1 MRYLKI
7 CKDRTPNGQLVYISG
22 QITGLELKEAKA
34 NFDQAEALLL
44 EKGFKP
50 LNPMKVNPP
59 LSGKRWKEYMLD
71 DIVQLFN
78 CDGIYLLDN
87 WQASKGARIEQFIAQ
102 EMGMMI
108 LTEKDL

>member
-1 MRYLKI
+1 MRKLNI
-7 CKDRTPNGQLVYISG
+7 FTPKDIQTIYISG

-34 NFDQAEALLL
+34 NFDRAEVLLL
-44 EKGFKP
+44 EKGFNP

-59 LSGKRWKEYMLD
+59 LSAKNWKEYMRD

-78 CDGIYLLDN
+78 CDAIYLLDN
-87 WQASKGARIEQFIAQ
+87 WQASKGARIEHFIAQ
-102 EMGMMI
+102 EMGLMI

>member
-1 MRYLKI
+1 MRRLKI
-7 CKDRTPNGQLVYISG
+7 FTPKDIQTIYISG

-34 NFDQAEALLL
+34 NFDKAEVLLL
-44 EKGFKP
+44 EKGYKP

-59 LSGKRWKEYMLD
+59 LSGKCWKEYMLE
-71 DIVQLFN
+71 DIAQLFT
-78 CDGIYLLDN
+78 CEGIFLLDN
-87 WQASKGARIEQFIAQ
+87 WQDSKGARIEHFIAQ

>member
-1 MRYLKI
+1 MRKLKI
-7 CKDRTPNGQLVYISG
+7 FHPKEIKTVYISG

-34 NFDQAEALLL
+34 NFDKAEALLL

-59 LSGKRWKEYMLD
+59 LSGKQWKEYMLD

-78 CDGIYLLDN
+78 CDSIYLLDN
-87 WQASKGARIEQFIAQ
+87 WQDSKGARIEHFIAQ
-102 EMGMMI
+102 ELDMMI
-108 LTEKDL
+108 LTEETI

>member
-1 MRYLKI
+1 MRYLRI
-7 CKDRTPNGQLVYISG
+7 CKERIPNGQTVYISG

-34 NFDQAEALLL
+34 NFDKAEALLL

-59 LSGKRWKEYMLD
+59 MSAKKWKEYMLD

-78 CDGIYLLDN
+78 CEGIFLLNN
-87 WQASKGARIEQFIAQ
+87 WQDSKGARIEHFIAQ
-102 EMGMMI
+102 EIGMMI
-108 LTEKDL
+108 FTEKDL